1 MQQQAAIDDLM
12 ARTAAMK
19 MALEEMTM
27 TLEECRGDVDPDSA
41 FDDAALKAAEDKLMQ
56 IMMDLMVNT
65 NNVNTLTGEVDDL
78 VVTYNTE
85 EAAIAL
91 V

>member
-1 MQQQAAIDDLM
+1 M

-65 NNVNTLTGEVDDL
+65 NNVNTLTGEVADL
-78 VVTYNTE
+78 VDTYDTE